1 LEFRHCEVI
10 ACEREK
16 SFSQNGKQ
24 VFRKAQLMNSSGAG
38 NEIVAPWEYEGR
50 NWEMEGVASLT

>member
-50 NWEMEGVASLT
+50 NWEMVE